1 MMSKFDEAAVRITVI
16 YNLYYHVNR
25 FVESS
30 EDFGVNAK
38 SLKVATA
45 FLLLRLLK
53 IKDEESWSKCL
64 NIA

>member
-1 MMSKFDEAAVRITVI
+1 MSKFDEAAVRITVI
-16 YNLYYHVNR
+16 YHVNR
-25 FVESS
+25 FAESL
-30 EDFGVNAK
+30 EDFGANAK

-45 FLLLRLLK
+45 FLLLRLHK